1 MTDQFPDDPDRPP
14 LPQLRAVRD
23 DEDPIAPPTE
33 KRGRKARKAKKP
45 KKRRGFRMPWIFT
58 FFFGLLLI
66 GGTVAAIVGYVAF
79 LHYSE
84 DLPEVSQLA
93 NYNPPVVS
101 RVYAGDGRL
110 LAEYAVENR
119 VFVPITAIPKRVIN
133 AFLSTEDKTFYTH
146 PGIDVPSMI
155 KAAWINVLNYGRDR
169 RPIGASTITQQV
181 TKNFLLS
188 NELSYGRK
196 VKEAILAL
204 RIEKAFSK
212 DRILELYLNQIY
224 LGSGNYGVAAA
235 ALNYFNKPLNELTIG
250 ESAYLAS
257 LPKAPNNYNIRRNHD
272 AALDRRNWVI
282 DRMRE
287 NGDISADEASAAKA
301 EPLEEHTRAA
311 TERVTADY
319 FAEEVRRE
327 LAQRFG
333 EDALYKKGLTVRS
346 TVDPHLQEI
355 ADQALR
361 KGLVSFDRTQGYRGP
376 LKHVEFNADWQK
388 TMADL
393 PSMPWLYDWLP
404 AMVVDAD
411 KSAVKI
417 GFKDGSQGQI
427 PLAELTWARKVMPDH
442 SRGPAVK
449 AASDVL
455 QPGDIVAVEA
465 AQKDKDGKA
474 YPDGTYGLRQVPE
487 VSGAFVAMD
496 PHTGRVLAMTGGWSY
511 QQSEFNRATQAMR
524 QPGSSF
530 KPIVYLSALESGMTP
545 STRILDAPMAIN
557 QGPGLPLWRP
567 ENFKQEYFGEA
578 TMRLG
583 LENSRNL
590 MTIRIAQTIGMAKV
604 AEMAG
609 RLGVID
615 NMQQTLAMSIGAG
628 ETTVLR
634 MVTAYS
640 MIVNGGKKVEPTFID
655 RVQNSLGWTMYRH
668 DQRKCD
674 GCAGI
679 AYDGQPPPTLPDE
692 RPQVLDPAVA
702 YQMVSMMQGVVQRGT
717 GSAVKAVGKPL
728 AGKTGTTNDGR
739 DVWFVGY
746 SPDLAAGLYLG
757 YDQPRS
763 LGEKATGGTLSAPI
777 FRDFMIEALKDKPA
791 TPFRIPPGI
800 RLVRVNY
807 KTGQRVQPGDTGL
820 VIWEAFRP
828 GTEPNGA
835 PMQVVV
841 GQSEGNG
848 EDAGYGS
855 VLPIDN
861 GGLEQAATDS
871 APPPADYGSSIL
883 DTPASNQNGEFASQQ
898 PDGMAPGES
907 ANPADYHPSNAIGPN
922 GAPPSPNGQSPASQ
936 NAAGSNPAAPIGTD
950 ESNPQPP
957 AAADDNAPPPL
968 PSTAQGLDNGQ
979 SNPPASN
986 GQDNGPVIGGTLG
999 QQPPSQT
1006 VTQQPAPAAP
1016 ADSSTGLY

>member
-14 LPQLRAVRD
+14 LPQLRA
-23 DEDPIAPPTE
+23 EDPIVPPVD
-33 KRGRKARKAKKP
+33 KRAARKARKSKKP
-45 KKRRGFRMPWIFT
+45 KKRGGGFRLPWIFS
-58 FFFGLLLI
+58 FLFGAILI
-66 GGTVAAIVGYVAF
+66 GGTLAAITGYVAF

-93 NYNPPVVS
+93 NYDPPVVS

-133 AFLSTEDKTFYTH
+133 AFLSAEDKTFYTH

-155 KAAWINVLNYGRDR
+155 KAAWINLLNYGRDR

-181 TKNFLLS
+181 TKNFLLT
-188 NELSYGRK
+188 NQVSYSRK
-196 VKEAILAL
+196 IKEAILAL

-250 ESAYLAS
+250 EAAYLAS
-257 LPKAPNNYNIRRNHD
+257 LPKAPNNYNIKRNHD

-282 DRMRE
+282 DRMQE
-287 NGDISADEASAAKA
+287 NGDITAQEASAAKA
-301 EPLEEHTRAA
+301 EPLEEHTRDA

-346 TVDPHLQEI
+346 TVDPKLQAI
-355 ADQALR
+355 ADNALR
-361 KGLVSFDRTQGYRGP
+361 KGLVAFDRTKGYRGP
-376 LKHVEFNADWQK
+376 LKHVAFNEDWQK
-388 TMADL
+388 TLAEL
-393 PSMPWLYDWLP
+393 PAMPWLYQWQP
-404 AMVVDAD
+404 AMVLDAD

-417 GFKDGSQGQI
+417 GFKDGSEGQI
-427 PLAELTWARKVMPDH
+427 PLAELTWARKVLADH

-465 AQKDKDGKA
+465 VDKDKDGKA
-474 YPDGTYGLRQVPE
+474 YPAGTYGLRQVPE

-496 PHTGRVLAMTGGWSY
+496 PHTGRVLAMSGGWSY

-530 KPIVYLSALESGMTP
+530 KPIVYLAALESGMTP
-545 STRILDAPMAIN
+545 STIILDAPMAIN

-567 ENFKQEYFGEA
+567 ENFKQEYFGPA

-615 NMQQTLAMSIGAG
+615 NLQQTLAMSIGAG

-674 GCAGI
+674 GCSGI
-679 AYDGQPPPTLPDE
+679 AYDGQPPPTLPDD

-746 SPDLAAGLYLG
+746 SPDLAAGVYLG

-763 LGEKATGGTLSAPI
+763 LGDRATGGTLSAPI
-777 FRDFMIEALKDKPA
+777 FRDFMMEALKDKPA

-807 KTGQRVQPGDTGL
+807 KTGQRPQPGDTGL

-828 GTEPNGA
+828 GTEPNGM
-835 PMQVVV
+835 PMQVVTGKSEDY
-841 GQSEGNG
+841 GQ
-848 EDAGYGS
+848 DAGYGS
-855 VLPIDN
+855 VLPVDN
-861 GGLEQAATDS
+861 GGQDQAATDS
-871 APPPADYGSSIL
+871 LPPPADYGSSIL
-883 DTPASNQNGEFASQQ
+883 SMPTSTSDQQMVSQAPSA
-898 PDGMAPGES
+898 PDGEGS
-907 ANPADYHPSNAIGPN
+907 NPADYHPSNAIGPN
-922 GAPPSPNGQSPASQ
+922 GQPPQPGPGDNTASPAE
-936 NAAGSNPAAPIGTD
+936 PAQTATVPTGAD
-950 ESNPQPP
+950 ESNPAPADDGTPPLPDTAAGLNNNPP
-957 AAADDNAPPPL
+957 AAVATT
-968 PSTAQGLDNGQ
+968 PSPSPSDI
-979 SNPPASN
+979 
-986 GQDNGPVIGGTLG
+986 GPVIGGTLG
-999 QQPPSQT
+999 SPPASQT

-1016 ADSSTGLY
+1016 ADSSQGLY

>member
-1 MTDQFPDDPDRPP
+1 MTDHE
-14 LPQLRAVRD
+14 LPTLRAT
-23 DEDPIAPPTE
+23 DPIVPPPSGPAGGPDH
-33 KRGRKARKAKKP
+33 GRKRKRPEKSRKP
-45 KKRRGFRMPWIFT
+45 RRRGWFRLPWVISF
-58 FFFGLLLI
+58 LLAVISVGGTIAAI
-66 GGTVAAIVGYVAF
+66 GGWMVYI
-79 LHYSE
+79 HYSE
-84 DLPEVSQLA
+84 DLPDYTQLSS
-93 NYNPPVVS
+93 YNPPVVS

-110 LAEYAVENR
+110 LAEYAAENR
-119 VFVPITAIPKRVIN
+119 VFVPIAAIPKRVIN
-133 AFLSTEDKTFYTH
+133 AFLSAEDKTFYTH

-155 KAAWINVLNYGRDR
+155 KAAWVNLLNYGRDK

-181 TKNFLLS
+181 TKNFLLT

-196 VKEAILAL
+196 IKEAILAL

-235 ALNYFNKPLNELTIG
+235 SINYFNKSLNELSIG
-250 ESAYLAS
+250 EAAYLAS
-257 LPKAPNNYNIRRNHD
+257 LPKAPNNYNIKRNHE

-282 DRMRE
+282 DRMQE
-287 NGDISADEASAAKA
+287 NGDITADEANAAKA
-301 EPLEEHTRAA
+301 EPLEERARSA

-327 LAQRFG
+327 LSARFG

-355 ADQALR
+355 ADTALR
-361 KGLVSFDRTQGYRGP
+361 RGLVAFDRTQGYRGP
-376 LKHVEFNADWQK
+376 LKHVALGDDWQK
-388 TMADL
+388 TLAAL
-393 PSMPWLYDWLP
+393 PDMPWLYQWQT
-404 AMVVDAD
+404 AMVLAAD
-411 KSAVKI
+411 KTGAQI
-417 GFKDGSQGQI
+417 GFKDGSNGQI
-427 PLAELTWARKVMPDH
+427 PLAELTWARKVLADH
-442 SRGPAVK
+442 SRGPAIK
-449 AASDVL
+449 SGSDAL

-465 AQKDKDGKA
+465 VAKDKDDKD
-474 YPDGTYGLRQVPE
+474 YPAGTYGLRQVPE

-530 KPIVYLSALESGMTP
+530 KPIVYLAALESGFTP
-545 STRILDAPMAIN
+545 STIILDAPMVIN
-557 QGPGLPLWRP
+557 QGPGLPPWRP
-567 ENFKQEYFGEA
+567 ENFKQEYFGPA

-655 RVQNSLGWTMYRH
+655 RVQNSLGWTMYRQ

-674 GCAGI
+674 GCSGI
-679 AYDGQPPPTLPDE
+679 AYDGQPPPDLPDD

-702 YQMVSMMQGVVQRGT
+702 YQMVSMQQGVVQRGT
-717 GSAVKAVGKPL
+717 GFAVKAVGKPL

-763 LGEKATGGTLSAPI
+763 LGEQATGGTLSAPI
-777 FRDFMIEALKDKPA
+777 FRDFMMEALKDKPA
-791 TPFRIPPGI
+791 TPFRVPPGI

-807 KTGQRVQPGDTGL
+807 KTGQRPQPGDTGL
-820 VIWEAFRP
+820 AIWEAFRP
-828 GTEPNGA
+828 GTEPNGQ

-841 GQSEGNG
+841 GKSDYG

-855 VLPIDN
+855 LIPIDN
-861 GGLEQAATDS
+861 GGQGQAASDS

-883 DTPASNQNGEFASQQ
+883 DMPTDQAASQQ
-898 PDGMAPGES
+898 SGQPDSGS
-907 ANPADYHPSNAIGPN
+907 SNPADYHPSNQIGPN
-922 GAPPSPNGQSPASQ
+922 GPVQNAGTVPTPATPDQSGQSA
-936 NAAGSNPAAPIGTD
+936 PAANG
-950 ESNPQPP
+950 
-957 AAADDNAPPPL
+957 APPPL
-968 PSTAQGLDNGQ
+968 PSTVDGLGNGNDNAPAPSDTGPA
-979 SNPPASN
+979 NGGPVVGTPPA
-986 GQDNGPVIGGTLG
+986 
-999 QQPPSQT
+999 SQT
-1006 VTQQPAPAAP
+1006 VTQQPPPAAP
-1016 ADSSTGLY
+1016 ADSSQGLY

>member
-1 MTDQFPDDPDRPP
+1 MSNDQNPP
-14 LPQLRAVRD
+14 LRAVRLED
-23 DEDPIAPPTE
+23 DPASPALPVPPAPEPTSGPE
-33 KRGRKARKAKKP
+33 KPRRGRGGKP
-45 KKRRGFRMPWIFT
+45 KKRGRFRLPWIFS
-58 FFFGLLLI
+58 FLI
-66 GGTVAAIVGYVAF
+66 GGLFLGGTLAVIAGWIVYM
-79 LHYSE
+79 HYSE
-84 DLPEVSQLA
+84 GLPDYYQLA
-93 NYNPPVVS
+93 SYDPPVVS

-133 AFLSTEDKTFYTH
+133 AFLSAEDKTFYTH

-155 KAAWINVLNYGRDR
+155 KAAWINVQNLGRDR

-188 NELSYGRK
+188 NEVSYGRK
-196 VKEAILAL
+196 IKEAILAL

-235 ALNYFNKPLNELTIG
+235 SINYFNKSLNELTIS
-250 ESAYLAS
+250 EAAYLAS
-257 LPKAPNNYNIRRNHD
+257 LPKAPNNYNIKRNHE

-287 NGDISADEASAAKA
+287 NGDITPQEAEAAKA
-301 EPLEEHTRAA
+301 EPLEQRDRAQ

-346 TVDPHLQEI
+346 TVDPRLQEI
-355 ADQALR
+355 ADLSLR
-361 KGLVSFDRTQGYRGP
+361 KGLVAYDRTRGYRGP
-376 LKHVEFNADWQK
+376 LKHVAPSENWKAE
-388 TMADL
+388 MAGL
-393 PSMPWLYDWLP
+393 PAMPWLLTWQP
-404 AMVVDAD
+404 AIVLSAD
-411 KSAVKI
+411 KGGAKI
-417 GFKDGSQGQI
+417 GLKDGTEGDI
-427 PLAELTWARKVMPDH
+427 PMAELTWARKALPDG

-449 AASDVL
+449 TGDDVL
-455 QPGDIVAVEA
+455 APGDIIAVEA
-465 AQKDKDGKA
+465 VKADKEGNE
-474 YPDGTYGLRQVPE
+474 YPANSYALRQVPE

-496 PHTGRVLAMTGGWSY
+496 PHTGRVLAMSGGWSY

-530 KPIVYLSALESGMTP
+530 KPIVYLAALESGFTP
-545 STRILDAPMAIN
+545 STVILDAPMVID
-557 QGPGLPLWRP
+557 QGPGLPPWRP
-567 ENFKQEYFGEA
+567 ENFKQEYFGPA
-578 TMRLG
+578 TLRVG

-590 MTIRIAQTIGMAKV
+590 MTIRVAQTIGMAKV

-634 MVTAYS
+634 MVSAYS
-640 MIVNGGKKVEPTFID
+640 MIVNGGKKIEPTFID
-655 RVQNSLGWTMYRH
+655 RVQDGQGWTLYRH

-674 GCAGI
+674 GCQI
-679 AYDGQPPPTLPDE
+679 TKYDGSAPPELPDD

-702 YQMVSMMQGVVQRGT
+702 YQMVSLMEGVVRRGT
-717 GSAVKAVGKPL
+717 GSAVSKVGKPL

-739 DVWFVGY
+739 DVWFVGF

-763 LGEKATGGTLSAPI
+763 LGDKATGGTLSAPI
-777 FRDFMIEALKDKPA
+777 FRDFMTDALKDKPA
-791 TPFRIPPGI
+791 TPFRVPPGI

-807 KTGQRVQPGDTGL
+807 KTGQRAQPGDEK

-828 GTEPNGA
+828 GTEPNGQ
-835 PMQVVV
+835 PQQIVEGTSNY
-841 GQSEGNG
+841 GQ
-848 EDAGYGS
+848 DAGYGS
-855 VLPIDN
+855 VIPL
-861 GGLEQAATDS
+861 GQEGQEQPDS
-871 APPPADYGSSIL
+871 VPVDTTTNIL
-883 DTPASNQNGEFASQQ
+883 DTPDLPPQTSYQ
-898 PDGMAPGES
+898 PPSTITG
-907 ANPADYHPSNAIGPN
+907 NPSDYHPENQVTGIGN
-922 GAPPSPNGQSPASQ
+922 PPP
-936 NAAGSNPAAPIGTD
+936 
-950 ESNPQPP
+950 PP
-957 AAADDNAPPPL
+957 AAANGAAPAAPDADTVPGAETDSPTPPENPDTVPPP
-968 PSTAQGLDNGQ
+968 AQ
-979 SNPPASN
+979 
-986 GQDNGPVIGGTLG
+986 T
-999 QQPPSQT
+999 
-1006 VTQQPAPAAP
+1006 PAPAAGPAP
-1016 ADSSTGLY
+1016 ADSSQGLY

>member
-23 DEDPIAPPTE
+23 DEDPIAPPMD
-33 KRGRKARKAKKP
+33 RRAARKAKKAGQA
-45 KKRRGFRMPWIFT
+45 KKRRGGFRMPWIFT
-58 FFFGLLLI
+58 FLFGVVLI
-66 GGTVAAIVGYVAF
+66 GGTLAAITGYVAF

-93 NYNPPVVS
+93 NYDPPVVS

-133 AFLSTEDKTFYTH
+133 AFLSAEDKTFYTH
-146 PGIDVPSMI
+146 PGIDVPSMV
-155 KAAWINVLNYGRDR
+155 KAAWINLLNYGRDR

-196 VKEAILAL
+196 IKEAILAL

-250 ESAYLAS
+250 EAAYLAS
-257 LPKAPNNYNIRRNHD
+257 LPKAPNNYNIKRNHA
-272 AALDRRNWVI
+272 AALDRRNWVV
-282 DRMRE
+282 DRMLE
-287 NGDISADEASAAKA
+287 NGDITAEEAGAAKA
-301 EPLEEHTRAA
+301 EPLEEHARAA

-327 LAQRFG
+327 LAARFG

-355 ADQALR
+355 ADEALR

-376 LKHVEFNADWQK
+376 LKHVELADDWQK
-388 TMADL
+388 TLTDL
-393 PSMPWLYDWLP
+393 PAMPWLYSWQP
-404 AMVVDAD
+404 AMVLDAG
-411 KSAVKI
+411 KTAVKI
-417 GFKDGSQGQI
+417 GLKDGSQGQI
-427 PLAELTWARKVMPDH
+427 PLAELTWARKAMPDH
-442 SRGPAVK
+442 SRGPAIK

-465 AQKDKDGKA
+465 VEKDKDGKP
-474 YPDGTYGLRQVPE
+474 YPADSYGLRQVPE

-511 QQSEFNRATQAMR
+511 ELSEFNRATQAMR

-545 STRILDAPMAIN
+545 STIILDAPMVIN
-557 QGPGLPLWRP
+557 QGPGLPPWRP
-567 ENFKQEYFGEA
+567 ENFKQEYFGPA

-634 MVTAYS
+634 MVSAYS

-679 AYDGQPPPTLPDE
+679 AYDGQPPPTLPDD

-746 SPDLAAGLYLG
+746 SPDLAAGLYVG

-763 LGEKATGGTLSAPI
+763 LGERATGGTISAPI
-777 FRDFMIEALKDKPA
+777 FRDFMTEALKDKPA

-828 GTEPNGA
+828 GTEPNGQ
-835 PMQVVV
+835 PMQIV
-841 GQSEGNG
+841 EGKSDYG

-861 GGLEQAATDS
+861 GGQEQAATDS

-883 DTPASNQNGEFASQQ
+883 DMPASNDQMVSQQ
-898 PDGMAPGES
+898 PAVPDGEGL
-907 ANPADYHPSNAIGPN
+907 NPADYHPSNAIGPN
-922 GAPPSPNGQSPASQ
+922 GSPQSTPAVPDQ
-936 NAAGSNPAAPIGTD
+936 NAATAAAPAGTDGSSPAPAA
-950 ESNPQPP
+950 
-957 AAADDNAPPPL
+957 DNGAPPPL
-968 PSTAQGLDNGQ
+968 PSTVDGLNNSDSAQV
-979 SNPPASN
+979 PA
-986 GQDNGPVIGGTLG
+986 QVLAPAPADAGPVVGGTLG
-999 QQPPSQT
+999 ASPSNQT

-1016 ADSSTGLY
+1016 SDSSQGLY